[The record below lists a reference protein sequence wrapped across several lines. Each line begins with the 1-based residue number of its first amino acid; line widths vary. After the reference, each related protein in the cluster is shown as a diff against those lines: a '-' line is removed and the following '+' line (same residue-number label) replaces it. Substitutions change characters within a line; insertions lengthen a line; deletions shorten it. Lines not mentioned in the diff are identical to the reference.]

1 MEIFRKLAKGVAPGA
16 TAPDTHPCPLLRKI
30 VPGSDTDAGKRPQR
44 PFQRLSSSALVITLT
59 ELIAIAAPATTGFR

>member
-1 MEIFRKLAKGVAPGA
+1 MEIFRKLAKWGTPRA
-16 TAPDTHPCPLLRKI
+16 TGPDTHPCPPLRKI
-30 VPGSDTDAGKRPQR
+30 VPDSDTDTGERAQR